1 MNKKVRVTIKAAAFS
16 VNHND
21 GLHVELYIHRVV
33 SMNNLLCDSE

>member
-21 GLHVELYIHRVV
+21 GLHVELYAMG
-33 SMNNLLCDSE
+33 SMLPMQP